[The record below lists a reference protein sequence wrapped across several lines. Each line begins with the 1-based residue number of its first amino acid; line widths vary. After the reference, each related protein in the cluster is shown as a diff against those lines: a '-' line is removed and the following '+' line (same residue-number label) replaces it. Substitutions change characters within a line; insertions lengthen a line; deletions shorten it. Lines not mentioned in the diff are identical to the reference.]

1 MTTATLVKKLNKE
14 MEVLK
19 REVREMKQIM
29 IMPVRD
35 PEGEYKKSF
44 IKKMLAREQSE
55 GPFYR
60 FTDKASFLKHVR
72 SGK

>member
-14 MEVLK
+14 VEFLK
-19 REVREMKQIM
+19 KEMREMKQM
-29 IMPVRD
+29 MVVPAGD
-35 PEGEYKKSF
+35 PEGEYKESF
-44 IKKMLAREQSE
+44 IKKMLVREQSN

>member
-1 MTTATLVKKLNKE
+1 MTTAILIKKLNKE
-14 MEVLK
+14 LEVLK
-19 REVREMKQIM
+19 KEMREMKQM
-29 IMPVRD
+29 MAVPGRD

-44 IKKMLAREQSE
+44 IKKMLAREQSN